1 MNIKDLR
8 TRTGMSQSQFA
19 DYFHIPKQTLQNW
32 EQDRRECPEYLLEL
46 IEYKL
51 TKEGFLC
58 EATTVNIDGNAIKKA
73 VLENCPE
80 LLK

>member
-1 MNIKDLR
+1 MAIKDLR
-8 TRTGMSQSQFA
+8 SRSGMSRKEFA
-19 DYFHIPKQTLQNW
+19 DYFSIPYRTLQNW
-32 EQDRRECPEYLLEL
+32 ELNIRECPEYLLEL

-58 EATTVNIDGNAIKKA
+58 EAATVNIDGNAIKKA
-73 VLENCPE
+73 VLEYCPE